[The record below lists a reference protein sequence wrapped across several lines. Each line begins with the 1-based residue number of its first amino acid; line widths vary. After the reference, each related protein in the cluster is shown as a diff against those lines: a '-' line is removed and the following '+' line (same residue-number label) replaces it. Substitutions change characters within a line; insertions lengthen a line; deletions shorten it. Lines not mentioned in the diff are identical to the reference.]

1 MFPVGSVTMSMGR
14 EYRKLWAGNAAANF
28 GDGISFIAIPLLA
41 TELTTDPLLIAG
53 LPMVYSAVRFLVV
66 LPIGAFVDRLDRK
79 TILWIANLSRGIL
92 LLTLAAL
99 VATGTGSI
107 IALYIVFTLIGLLET
122 AADNSALSILP
133 ALVKTK
139 DLDKANSQITATQLV
154 TDEFIGPPLGGLMFA
169 AAISL
174 PIAFTGAAYAAAALF
189 FLGMAGSFRP
199 QRLNTY
205 APSVRREVAEG
216 AAWLARHRLLRSLA
230 IITGLASVAYMM
242 PFSILV
248 LFAEDILGLGAAG
261 YGVLLSVSALG
272 GLMGSMMAAPLRRK
286 IGYAATTTGSLALGS
301 LSLFALF
308 LTDVPW
314 LAGLFLA
321 AYILHAVLFSISVS
335 SLRQRLVPD
344 NLRGRVNAVSK
355 LFSLAGLTLGAGLG
369 GLFATIAGLATPFL
383 AGAAVFML
391 CALIAWPSLRKWEQ
405 DSPVLP

>member
-1 MFPVGSVTMSMGR
+1 MSTGR

-41 TELTTDPLLIAG
+41 TQLTTSPLLIAG

-66 LPIGAFVDRLDRK
+66 LPVGAFVDRLDRK
-79 TILWIANLSRGIL
+79 TILWVSNLSRGIL
-92 LLTLAAL
+92 LLALAAL

-107 IALYIVFTLIGLLET
+107 LALYVVFTMIGLLET
-122 AADNSALSILP
+122 AADNAALSILP
-133 ALVKTK
+133 SLVGTK
-139 DLDKANSQITATQLV
+139 DLDRANSQITATQLV
-154 TDEFIGPPLGGLMFA
+154 ADEFVGPPLGGLMFA
-169 AAISL
+169 VAISL
-174 PIAFTGAAYAAAALF
+174 PIAVTGGAYAAAALF

-199 QRLNTY
+199 QRLSTH

-261 YGVLLSVSALG
+261 YGILLSVSALG
-272 GLMGSMMAAPLRRK
+272 GLVGSAMAAPLRRK
-286 IGYAATTTGSLALGS
+286 IGYAATTTGSLVLGS

-308 LTDVPW
+308 LTDNSW

-321 AYILHAVLFSISVS
+321 VYILHAVIFSICVS

-344 NLRGRVNAVSK
+344 DLRGRVNAVSK
-355 LFSLAGLTLGAGLG
+355 LFSLAGLTIGAGLG
-369 GLFATIAGLATPFL
+369 GLFATVGGLAAPFL
-383 AGAAVFML
+383 AGAVVVLL
-391 CALIAWPSLRKWEQ
+391 CALIAWPSLRKWENTHPAF
-405 DSPVLP
+405 S